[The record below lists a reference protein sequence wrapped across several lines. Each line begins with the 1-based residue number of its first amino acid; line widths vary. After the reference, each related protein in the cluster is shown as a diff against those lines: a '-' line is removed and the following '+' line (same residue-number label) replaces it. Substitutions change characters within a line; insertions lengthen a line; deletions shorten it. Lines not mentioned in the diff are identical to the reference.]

1 MIIATA
7 GHIDHGKTTLVAA
20 LTGVATDRLP
30 EEKSRGLTIDL
41 GFAYEPVEDGPVLG
55 FVDVPG
61 HERFVKN
68 MLAGVSG
75 IDFALLVIAA
85 DDGIMAQ
92 TEEHLAI
99 LDLLNVNKGAVALS
113 KADAVEP
120 ARLDDVEASIRSLI
134 ENSTLKGAPIFRVS
148 GLTGEGIPELKT
160 FLEQQARSH
169 KSRDQSGNFR
179 LAVDRC
185 FSMTGAGLIVTGTA
199 FSGTIDVGDQL
210 MIAPQG
216 LPVRVRAL
224 HAQNIKGEHGQA
236 GQRLGVNLTGPGLK
250 KTDVHRGDWLLDP
263 ALATPTQRLDCR
275 IRFLASEKRSLKHW
289 TPVHLHLGAKEVTGH
304 VAVLEGKPLSPGERG
319 LVQLVLDKEICAV
332 HGDRLVLRDSSAQR
346 TIGGGRV
353 LDPFGWPRGRSR
365 PERIEILRILERNS
379 PHEILPDLLEHSPS
393 GVSLNRFAEMMNLD
407 SESLAVLLEQTD
419 HVLAGADEDNVAF
432 SKPHWDALQ
441 DRALELVKQVQRDS
455 PGEPGI
461 PEDLLRRR
469 IKPRL
474 SAAVYRSLV
483 SALLEVQALS
493 RNGSH
498 LCTPDHRI
506 EMSTADQALWARI
519 EPLLQEDGFRP
530 PVIHDIAEVVGQA
543 PKSVAGFLARAEKF
557 GLVCKVAD
565 NRFFLP
571 HEVREL
577 ANIVEVLI
585 TTSGKQEMSVV
596 AFRDAAEIGR
606 NLAVQV
612 LEYFDKRGLTA
623 RKDNAR
629 RLLKPV
635 AEIFGHEETG

>member
-20 LTGVATDRLP
+20 LTGVETDRLP

-41 GFAYEPVEDGPVLG
+41 GFAYEPVEGGPVLG

-113 KADAVEP
+113 KSDAVD
-120 ARLDDVEASIRSLI
+120 ASRLDDVEASILSLI
-134 ENSTLKGAPIFRVS
+134 DNSTLKGAPIFRVS
-148 GLTGEGIPELKT
+148 GLTGDGISELKS
-160 FLEQQARSH
+160 FLEEQARSH
-169 KSRDQSGNFR
+169 KSRDQSGKFR

-199 FSGTIDVGDQL
+199 FSGNIDIGDQL
-210 MIAPQG
+210 TIAPQG
-216 LPVRVRAL
+216 LSVRVRAL
-224 HAQNIKGEHGQA
+224 HAQNIKSEHGQA
-236 GQRLGVNLTGPGLK
+236 GQRLGINLTGPGLK
-250 KTDVHRGDWLLDP
+250 KADVHRGDWLLDP
-263 ALATPTQRLDCR
+263 SLAQPTQRLDCR
-275 IRFLASEKRSLKHW
+275 IRFLASEKKSLKHW

-353 LDPFGWPRGRSR
+353 LDPFGLPRGRSR
-365 PERIEILRILERNS
+365 PERLEVLRILERNS
-379 PHEILPDLLEHSPS
+379 PHEILPDLLENTPS
-393 GVSLNRFAEMMNLD
+393 GVSLSRFAKAMNLD
-407 SESLAVLLEQTD
+407 AKSLFHLLEQTD
-419 HVLAGADEDNVAF
+419 HIQAGGEEEAVAF
-432 SKPHWDALQ
+432 SKLHWQ
-441 DRALELVKQVQRDS
+441 EIQNRALEIVQQVQRDS

-474 SAAVYRSLV
+474 SPAVYRSLV
-483 SALLEVQALS
+483 IALLEANALN

-498 LCTPDHRI
+498 LHTPDHRI
-506 EMSTADQALWARI
+506 EMSAADQTLWTKI

-530 PVIHDIAEVVGQA
+530 PVIHDIAETVGQA

-571 HEVREL
+571 HEVHEL

-585 TTSGKQEMSVV
+585 TTSGRQEMSVV
-596 AFRDAAEIGR
+596 EFRDAAEIGR

-612 LEYFDKRGLTA
+612 LEFFDKRGLTA
-623 RKDNAR
+623 RKDNSR

-635 AEIFGHEETG
+635 AEIFGSESTE